1 MQASVQ
7 RIFVEFDFSIILHS
21 HYSLIGA
28 AIASSPYWF
37 PGCLQLRISW
47 MTNQIWDAS
56 EFGLPANCLIILL
69 AARSPIQIFTSV
81 CLQLRIS
88 WMTNQIWDASEFGL
102 PANCLIILLAAR
114 SPIQGFEL
122 GCCLQSPLLAQ
133 GIELCSWLQ
142 TPSLT
147 TAVETI
153 CLFPLADVILHH
165 IGTISGHCY
174 QYTSGQVSRSSPANR
189 LGLWDSV
196 GRRSNGL
203 ALTWLAG
210 AQLATDPPVP
220 FGSDDV
226 ITVPGEM
233 EGCNYSKAVLFTIK
247 HSG

>member
-69 AARSPIQIFTSV
+69 AARSPIQV
-81 CLQLRIS
+81 ACN
-88 WMTNQIWDASEFGL
+88 W
-102 PANCLIILLAAR
+102 
-114 SPIQGFEL
+114 GFEL